1 MINYIYE
8 NVIIKPITFCAN
20 LILKVIKIGTLK
32 ERLKAQIKE
41 RKRMFSYREAQS
53 TQAELQWEDKCLQ
66 PPACLPLTDF
76 PLVPTLPWRMAFC
89 FVFLAKI
96 SKTRPPDKTPI
107 IKPSQLW
114 LRKSK
119 MTKDKQKFGVREE
132 TERNSR
138 AQLTFSFPS
147 VLLGKG
153 AMWPAAA
160 DSCCLPRHEDGTFK
174 LGARIRLFF
183 FYCFYFLNYL
193 ITFTHFIW
201 GQCTGA
207 IHTHAYEVRDN
218 LLESILSPIQILESN
233 WGAFYLMTLFGGPTA
248 LLCQVSGHGNKP
260 SNYHTPRSP
269 CPL

>member
-1 MINYIYE
+1 M
-8 NVIIKPITFCAN
+8 
-20 LILKVIKIGTLK
+20 L
-32 ERLKAQIKE
+32 
-41 RKRMFSYREAQS
+41 SYREAQS
-53 TQAELQWEDKCLQ
+53 TQAELQWEEKCLQ
-66 PPACLPLTDF
+66 PPACLPVTDF

-114 LRKSK
+114 PRKSK
-119 MTKDKQKFGVREE
+119 MTKNKQKFGVREE

-147 VLLGKG
+147 ILLGKG

-160 DSCCLPRHEDGTFK
+160 NSCCLPRHEDGTFK

-207 IHTHAYEVRDN
+207 MRSETICWNQFFLPYRSWNQIEA
-218 LLESILSPIQILESN
+218 LSGLAASILPDDPLRRP
-233 WGAFYLMTLFGGPTA
+233 YCTA
-248 LLCQVSGHGNKP
+248 LSGVW
-260 SNYHTPRSP
+260 SR
-269 CPL
+269 